1 LRRLIKAIEEKTG
14 SPISPYALDKI
25 LRAMATD
32 AYGWRIVDISDQPF
46 PVVAETL
53 KQMEIRGFLKF
64 KGSRVDL
71 TRNGKDLLRQR
82 GIYPKADFRC
92 THCKGTGYDI
102 STYADL
108 IERFKEIVQKYPR
121 PESVLNRWIMTPES
135 AFRRVMLMVQKGN
148 CPGKNI
154 VLLKDADL
162 VGLALVL
169 TRLPNSVTVLEDD
182 PDMAGYLK
190 ELAHSE
196 RFPLSVFEYDLN
208 QPVPEDY
215 LGKFDVAVTDPPEDY
230 ETLLLHLK
238 RSLAFLK
245 PGEGQAA
252 FFGLTH
258 TEASLRKWQIL
269 QRDLLVMNDIVIT
282 DILYEFTD
290 YENENFQVEK
300 IGSDISI
307 FQEKPTV
314 PWYKSCVYRLETL
327 SDFQPQND
335 AIEFREEFDVDT
347 EQLAYSKNQDKQDE
361 EKV

>member
-1 LRRLIKAIEEKTG
+1 MRRLIKAIEEKTG
-14 SPISPYALDKI
+14 VSISPYALDKI
-25 LRAMATD
+25 LRAIATD
-32 AYGWRIVDISDQPF
+32 SYGWRVVDISDQPF
-46 PVVAETL
+46 PIVAETL
-53 KQMEIRGFLKF
+53 KQMENRGFLKF
-64 KGSRVDL
+64 KGSRVEL

-92 THCKGTGYDI
+92 THCKGTGYDV
-102 STYADL
+102 STYAEL
-108 IERFKEIVQKYPR
+108 IEKFKQILQKYPR

-135 AFRRVMLMVQKGN
+135 VFRRVMLMVQKGN

-162 VGLALVL
+162 MSLALVL
-169 TRLPNSVTVLEDD
+169 TRLPNTVVVLEDD
-182 PDMAGYLK
+182 PALVAYLE
-190 ELAHSE
+190 ELAHAE
-196 RFPLSVFEYDLN
+196 RLPISVHKYDL
-208 QPVPEDY
+208 QESLPEEFVGAY
-215 LGKFDVAVTDPPEDY
+215 DVFVTDPPEDY

-238 RSLAFLK
+238 RALTTLK
-245 PGEGQAA
+245 AGEGQSG

-290 YENENFQVEK
+290 YENENFEVEK
-300 IGSDISI
+300 VRSDIPI

-327 SDFQPQND
+327 SDFEPQNE
-335 AIEFREEFDVDT
+335 AIEFREDFDVDT
-347 EQLAYSKNQDKQDE
+347 ERLAYSKNHEAPNE
-361 EKV
+361 EV